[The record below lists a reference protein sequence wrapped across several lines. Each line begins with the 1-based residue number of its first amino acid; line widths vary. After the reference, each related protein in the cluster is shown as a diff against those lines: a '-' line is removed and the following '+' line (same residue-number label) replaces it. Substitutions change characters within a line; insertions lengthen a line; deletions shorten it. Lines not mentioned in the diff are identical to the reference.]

1 MAQPNTDITIEGV
14 AQYLYFLCGKF
25 QLQARNLTGGGS
37 TVLVPPIPTMPN
49 PIEFIVDGTT
59 PIPTGGS
66 SLVIPQ
72 FIGYNVYFD
81 RNEQP
86 KTQLVAQGNY
96 YSWNKITGLFQC
108 FPAAQEDEIFSINPA

>member
-1 MAQPNTDITIEGV
+1 MAQTSNIPIEGV
-14 AQYLYFLCGKF
+14 GQYLYWLCGKF

-37 TVLVPPIPTMPN
+37 VTPTPPITPMPN
-49 PIEFIVDGTT
+49 PIEFIVDDTT
-59 PIPTGGS
+59 PITTGGS